1 VLKFSFN
8 KQILFAMKKKPIG
21 NILANTKI
29 LNDKTYQD
37 FNKEAPD
44 PKDPVQIEATEIA
57 EAVEERTIIDENTA
71 PQVGARDKNINN

>member
-1 VLKFSFN
+1 
-8 KQILFAMKKKPIG
+8 MKKRTRE
-21 NILANTKI
+21 NVLANTKI

-44 PKDPVQIEATEIA
+44 PKDPVQIESTEIA
-57 EAVEERTIIDENTA
+57 EAVEETTIIDENAA